1 MEEGVEKEEGV
12 GEEKEEGME
21 GSALHTGITITFT
34 SPTARPQQSVDAGRA
49 KATAPTVATPTV
61 VVRNA
66 CLVCVALRAKVFLI
80 SALVVVWCVVRGAW
94 CGMCRVC
101 TNVRCVSCCWDSFSI
116 VYGHYGVCV
125 FVTLSSQ
132 GILSTYKRLVMQ
144 AWLLGKGKIL
154 SQPTFKSVHE
164 RQAWLPILG
173 TVERAVIAL
182 AQVPAEARRR
192 CANPECA
199 LRSKLDTCWWG
210 VVGRM
215 DPIVAL
221 AFSIVDAS
229 KRFVACEQL
238 QAGTWYVG
246 GCSACL
252 CGTVCSLF

>member
-1 MEEGVEKEEGV
+1 MHECE
-12 GEEKEEGME
+12 
-21 GSALHTGITITFT
+21 
-34 SPTARPQQSVDAGRA
+34 
-49 KATAPTVATPTV
+49 
-61 VVRNA
+61 
-66 CLVCVALRAKVFLI
+66 VCVLLLGLFFYC
-80 SALVVVWCVVRGAW
+80 VWSLW
-94 CGMCRVC
+94 C
-101 TNVRCVSCCWDSFSI
+101 
-116 VYGHYGVCV
+116 VCV

-215 DPIVAL
+215 DPIVAH